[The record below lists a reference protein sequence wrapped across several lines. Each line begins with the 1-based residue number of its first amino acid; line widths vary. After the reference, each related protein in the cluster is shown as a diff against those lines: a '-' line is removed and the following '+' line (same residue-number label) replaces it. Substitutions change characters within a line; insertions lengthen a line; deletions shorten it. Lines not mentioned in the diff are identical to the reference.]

1 MFLHNIFVV
10 FLYMNLKYL
19 KNTEN
24 LEFFYTRGYTFFFS
38 LVFFLIAVQAGF
50 PSPADDYME
59 SDLDLNDYLVQN
71 PSATF
76 CVKAIE
82 KDKLIE
88 DSKLDIKVVDKSL
101 EPNRS
106 IVFIIIDGEFTVK
119 RVNINSNKLYLVPEN
134 NDFSPIE
141 ITEEMDFKVWGVVTY
156 VIHKAV

>member
-1 MFLHNIFVV
+1 
-10 FLYMNLKYL
+10 MNLKYL

-24 LEFFYTRGYTFFFS
+24 LEFFSIQEVIPSSLSIFS
-38 LVFFLIAVQAGF
+38 NAVQAGF

-59 SDLDLNDYLVQN
+59 PDLDLNDYLVQN

-76 CVKAIE
+76 CVKAIGDSM
-82 KDKLIE
+82 KDAGI
-88 DSKLDIKVVDKSL
+88 SSGDIMVVDKSL
-101 EPNRS
+101 EPKNRS
-106 IVFIIIDGEFTVK
+106 IVLAIIDGEFTVK

-134 NDFSPIE
+134 NDFLPIE